1 VGPTLTEVGKLMKS
15 FVRRIAVVIGA
26 AALSFGLIGATAVP
40 AHADDDPPA
49 SRDSSWPG
57 S

>member
-1 VGPTLTEVGKLMKS
+1 MKN

-26 AALSFGLIGATAVP
+26 AALSAGLIGATAVP
-40 AHADDDPPA
+40 AHADETG
-49 SRDSSWPG
+49 SSVRQLRDSSWP

>member
-1 VGPTLTEVGKLMKS
+1 MKS

-26 AALSFGLIGATAVP
+26 AAISVGLIGATAVP
-40 AHADDDPPA
+40 ANAENGSISGSISVS